1 MLSKLFVFI
10 VGIFIFFAVLGLI
23 KRYRVVTLSLFS
35 RIKDYKNSKYFYN
48 VISKEEA
55 AIFKDQSYTVYQP
68 VISIFNTDE
77 WYLLSILEQISLELS
92 VKLFAKIPLTE
103 LFKID
108 KKISRVAQSSA
119 LAHIKGI
126 HVDYIF
132 TDIKTSKPLLVIQLE
147 NSSATLNRSSD
158 LTQKSALSSLIEQA
172 NLPLLY
178 VAIKNTYDVAEIK
191 AEIMTRLKMKPQ

>member
-1 MLSKLFVFI
+1 M
-10 VGIFIFFAVLGLI
+10 
-23 KRYRVVTLSLFS
+23 
-35 RIKDYKNSKYFYN
+35 
-48 VISKEEA
+48 
-55 AIFKDQSYTVYQP
+55 
-68 VISIFNTDE
+68 
-77 WYLLSILEQISLELS
+77 
-92 VKLFAKIPLTE
+92 
-103 LFKID
+103 
-108 KKISRVAQSSA
+108 AQSSA